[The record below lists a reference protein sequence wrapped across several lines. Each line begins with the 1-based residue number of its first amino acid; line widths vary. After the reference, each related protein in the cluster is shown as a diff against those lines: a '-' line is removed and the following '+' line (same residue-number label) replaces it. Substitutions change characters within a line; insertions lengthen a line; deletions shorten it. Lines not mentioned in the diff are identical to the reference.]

1 MGGAVRARLLLLAAV
16 VAGCSRA
23 HYRESA
29 DRETY
34 PILTEREVSPA
45 YDIGRT
51 RVEPPSGSRL
61 ADPFDPD
68 HPPKPPDDPAAARFM
83 DHPDGLHGS
92 KHWGRYGYTD
102 RIEPPGWEQC
112 LGLDGKGTLKLDQ
125 EKAVELALLNSREYQ
140 TALEDV
146 YLQALALT
154 LNRFEF
160 DVHWFGRNSTTYTH
174 TGTSSFPTESNTLA
188 VNSDFGF
195 SRNFAAGGQLLVDLA
210 NALTYEY
217 TGHSAQVR
225 SNIAVQFIQPLLR
238 NAGRQVRLETLTQ
251 AERDTLYAVRTF
263 ARFRKQFWAG
273 IAVASGGYLDLLLA
287 VQQIRN
293 ARFNLKQQ
301 EETYRLYLELF
312 RGGRRSVVE
321 LDQIFQSLQQARLSV
336 IQSETALQ
344 NALDRFKLQL
354 GLPPRIPVELDDS
367 FLEQFVLTDP
377 SLEKL
382 RDDLEAFQRERVKE
396 LDAPPPAA
404 DLRAH
409 FATLRGLADR
419 VPTAFAAAT
428 ADLDRWGARLDR
440 PARPDEDPE
449 QRERARTAYD
459 TLRKQLPEA
468 EADLKR
474 AGAAIDRHRAAVADD
489 TRKASWE
496 AITAD
501 VKALIALLDTA
512 IAIQTQSR
520 IYLIEL
526 PEVQADEAQAVAYAK
541 QNRLDLQNLLG
552 QVTDAWRQVT
562 VAANKLRGDVNV
574 VANANVVTQPGR
586 LSPVAFTA
594 DASSY
599 SVGLQIDGPL
609 NRVAERNA
617 YRASLITYQRAK
629 RAYVAGSDQVEL
641 QIRRD
646 LRQLNQLRLS
656 FEISRQQVLSAA
668 RQVENSKLQLVR
680 PGGGGGPVGGGGGGG
695 DTVTLNLL
703 QAYATQLSNLNAL
716 VSNFISYEQQRVQL
730 LLDLEAL
737 QLDQRGFPANAPGTP
752 HPATDGPPPEAGE
765 RLAAP
770 QPVPPPARTPAGS

>member
-1 MGGAVRARLLLLAAV
+1 M
-16 VAGCSRA
+16 
-23 HYRESA
+23 
-29 DRETY
+29 
-34 PILTEREVSPA
+34 
-45 YDIGRT
+45 
-51 RVEPPSGSRL
+51 
-61 ADPFDPD
+61 
-68 HPPKPPDDPAAARFM
+68 
-83 DHPDGLHGS
+83 
-92 KHWGRYGYTD
+92 
-102 RIEPPGWEQC
+102 
-112 LGLDGKGTLKLDQ
+112 
-125 EKAVELALLNSREYQ
+125 
-140 TALEDV
+140 
-146 YLQALALT
+146 
-154 LNRFEF
+154 
-160 DVHWFGRNSTTYTH
+160 
-174 TGTSSFPTESNTLA
+174 
-188 VNSDFGF
+188 
-195 SRNFAAGGQLLVDLA
+195 
-210 NALTYEY
+210 
-217 TGHSAQVR
+217 
-225 SNIAVQFIQPLLR
+225 
-238 NAGRQVRLETLTQ
+238 
-251 AERDTLYAVRTF
+251 
-263 ARFRKQFWAG
+263 
-273 IAVASGGYLDLLLA
+273 
-287 VQQIRN
+287 
-293 ARFNLKQQ
+293 
-301 EETYRLYLELF
+301 
-312 RGGRRSVVE
+312 
-321 LDQIFQSLQQARLSV
+321 
-336 IQSETALQ
+336 
-344 NALDRFKLQL
+344 
-354 GLPPRIPVELDDS
+354 
-367 FLEQFVLTDP
+367 
-377 SLEKL
+377 
-382 RDDLEAFQRERVKE
+382 
-396 LDAPPPAA
+396 
-404 DLRAH
+404 
-409 FATLRGLADR
+409 
-419 VPTAFAAAT
+419 
-428 ADLDRWGARLDR
+428 
-440 PARPDEDPE
+440 
-449 QRERARTAYD
+449 
-459 TLRKQLPEA
+459 
-468 EADLKR
+468 
-474 AGAAIDRHRAAVADD
+474 ADD